1 MWYVKFAINIKMQL
15 GGAVVSTAPFCF
27 VDAFCFVGAVLALA
41 SGKAERRQLHHS
53 ALLVQLRQLHPLK
66 ILFSYFDAERRRR
79 QLRAVHE
86 VGACER
92 LPSVAHE
99 ARMCHA
105 LSHHYHGVAFDAC
118 LGRLV

>member
-15 GGAVVSTAPFCF
+15 GGAVVSTAP
-27 VDAFCFVGAVLALA
+27 FCFVGAVLALA

-79 QLRAVHE
+79 
-86 VGACER
+86 
-92 LPSVAHE
+92 
-99 ARMCHA
+99 
-105 LSHHYHGVAFDAC
+105 
-118 LGRLV
+118 